1 VGWRIC
7 HVETLLGQIGRV
19 GSAFGSMQ
27 WNVVSFD
34 RDWLITSDQPVVVVP
49 QGDGSVSPASSV
61 PAFGL
66 LNAMEA
72 FFALGPRQL
81 LLMTWADEEDGA
93 QLLSGT
99 RRQACSINCAIRA
112 QALTEWFS
120 CPGTTPPFLAPP
132 VLEPSSY
139 PISTELLPGYTV
151 SVATRSERRS
161 AANDLMMRMIEENAP
176 RDRMKWVTLAR

>member
-1 VGWRIC
+1 
-7 HVETLLGQIGRV
+7 
-19 GSAFGSMQ
+19 
-27 WNVVSFD
+27 
-34 RDWLITSDQPVVVVP
+34 
-49 QGDGSVSPASSV
+49 
-61 PAFGL
+61 
-66 LNAMEA
+66 MEA

-99 RRQACSINCAIRA
+99 RRQACSVNCAIRA
-112 QALTEWFS
+112 PALTEWFS